1 MACIKT
7 EKRQI
12 AHFLLFLS
20 GLGILTWQI
29 WQTLKVFI
37 EGQTTLATSHQ
48 SFDVLEPPAIIL
60 CPKKT
65 WSRIFNQS
73 SNMSERNWHSKPFVL
88 LNEVKLTLLRVTYNN
103 NESGEFH
110 FSSSNLTQG
119 ENFDKQGKTFIVEEL
134 MNPFNGLCYVLTPD
148 QTFKMNMEGYFHIQA
163 IFSPKEKIRSF
174 DVYLIHPEY
183 RYGFLSRDL
192 AQLGTRMEAESGN
205 YIGFDIRKI
214 IQRYQSAKRYC
225 KNYKKED
232 SYIECKLKNQVGCY
246 RKFGPERGCK
256 CILENIFLMH
266 FKFHPIKSW
275 NVCKTNSE
283 RKKCSWTMANCNYHK
298 MVTEECPLPCQK
310 AIYKAQKHNGQQPTK
325 TNEILFGIRYVTM
338 DVEIE
343 DEVWI
348 LETYNFVGT
357 IGGSLS
363 LFIGFS
369 YTGLFGQILDYLFSR
384 IH

>member
-88 LNEVKLTLLRVTYNN
+88 LNEVKLTLLRVIYNN

-119 ENFDKQGKTFIVEEL
+119 ENFDKQGKTFVVEEL
-134 MNPFNGLCYVLTPD
+134 MNPFNGLCYVLTP
-148 QTFKMNMEGYFHIQA
+148 
-163 IFSPKEKIRSF
+163 
-174 DVYLIHPEY
+174 
-183 RYGFLSRDL
+183 
-192 AQLGTRMEAESGN
+192 
-205 YIGFDIRKI
+205 
-214 IQRYQSAKRYC
+214 
-225 KNYKKED
+225 
-232 SYIECKLKNQVGCY
+232 
-246 RKFGPERGCK
+246 
-256 CILENIFLMH
+256 IL
-266 FKFHPIKSW
+266 
-275 NVCKTNSE
+275 
-283 RKKCSWTMANCNYHK
+283 
-298 MVTEECPLPCQK
+298 
-310 AIYKAQKHNGQQPTK
+310 
-325 TNEILFGIRYVTM
+325 
-338 DVEIE
+338 
-343 DEVWI
+343 
-348 LETYNFVGT
+348 
-357 IGGSLS
+357 
-363 LFIGFS
+363 
-369 YTGLFGQILDYLFSR
+369 
-384 IH
+384 